1 MVDIPEPE
9 VQVEQ
14 VDGIWCVTRR
24 RPGDLLRTLNIGQA
38 LNEADQADKRG
49 EQGLAKQLRDAAAQL
64 KTKQVSR

>member
-24 RPGDLLRTLNIGQA
+24 RPGELLRTLNIGQA

-49 EQGLAKQLRDAAAQL
+49 DRGLAKQLRDAAAEL
-64 KTKQVSR
+64 KTKQVSK